1 MKFKRT
7 LKKEAR
13 LLENKRS
20 SFFEDERCRKI
31 MEAFVDKEVEL
42 EIQDLTEEE
51 FPIAFVIHE
60 HAEIY
65 EGVESRDEFTR
76 QNYKGYQLYEEEIRA
91 YNGIL
96 YKPVRVSRGVAISTV
111 FEKNP
116 NRAIHFRGAG
126 YNLHQED
133 CEHYKAFDGK
143 IWKETR
149 EPHYWLTEECM
160 LIQYRAFDGNR
171 LPANHF
177 SALDR
182 EVILPLVKNEVSREA
197 YIEVRM
203 PEMVKLYRPK

>member
-76 QNYKGYQLYEEEIRA
+76 QIIRVINCMKKKSGHIMES
-91 YNGIL
+91 Y
-96 YKPVRVSRGVAISTV
+96 IS
-111 FEKNP
+111 
-116 NRAIHFRGAG
+116 
-126 YNLHQED
+126 L
-133 CEHYKAFDGK
+133 
-143 IWKETR
+143 
-149 EPHYWLTEECM
+149 
-160 LIQYRAFDGNR
+160 
-171 LPANHF
+171 
-177 SALDR
+177 
-182 EVILPLVKNEVSREA
+182 
-197 YIEVRM
+197 
-203 PEMVKLYRPK
+203 